1 MMMIFG
7 TSRVR
12 QVGLN
17 FHWSFVKWAVFFLLV
32 LSQRYRSKHS
42 ALSVPSRRVNTAPG
56 GGCAAWRQPRLKGVG
71 RWCCCHNINATTNG
85 SVGRIARLVRL
96 YVGRDS
102 SLEDAN
108 AGSVRAISTREEGET
123 NNLWVLGIHH
133 TKTRHESFKFYDD
146 DQLVLHNRLPQLW
159 DGRARVVGF
168 I

>member
-1 MMMIFG
+1 MG
-7 TSRVR
+7 
-12 QVGLN
+12 
-17 FHWSFVKWAVFFLLV
+17 
-32 LSQRYRSKHS
+32 
-42 ALSVPSRRVNTAPG
+42 LSVASLT
-56 GGCAAWRQPRLKGVG
+56 W
-71 RWCCCHNINATTNG
+71 
-85 SVGRIARLVRL
+85 L